1 MYPVSRGATALLI
14 NRTSGKGLIVDSTS
28 ANGPLFRN
36 LFLTSIFYT
45 FFHFSRPKK
54 GVNLLFFQKINILIF
69 FSLSLIT
76 IYPNGTTNIINT
88 IKDVLV
94 SIKPK
99 LSDKLINFEE
109 KNASF
114 TIFRKVQIIFK
125 ITKNWNRV
133 SLYLK
138 KLPKLY
144 GIKIKISFKIYRLQ
158 NSFS

>member
-1 MYPVSRGATALLI
+1 M
-14 NRTSGKGLIVDSTS
+14 
-28 ANGPLFRN
+28 
-36 LFLTSIFYT
+36 
-45 FFHFSRPKK
+45 
-54 GVNLLFFQKINILIF
+54 
-69 FSLSLIT
+69 
-76 IYPNGTTNIINT
+76 INT

-99 LSDKLINFEE
+99 LSDKLFNFEE

-114 TIFRKVQIIFK
+114 TIFRKVQIILK
-125 ITKNWNRV
+125 ITKNWNSV

-138 KLPKLY
+138 KLPMLY

>member
-36 LFLTSIFYT
+36 LFLTSIFHT

-54 GVNLLFFQKINILIF
+54 GVNLLLFFQKINILIF

-76 IYPNGTTNIINT
+76 IYPNRTTNIINT

-99 LSDKLINFEE
+99 LSDKLFNFEE
-109 KNASF
+109 KFHYFQKSSNY
-114 TIFRKVQIIFK
+114 FK
-125 ITKNWNRV
+125 N
-133 SLYLK
+133 YK
-138 KLPKLY
+138 KLE
-144 GIKIKISFKIYRLQ
+144 
-158 NSFS
+158 